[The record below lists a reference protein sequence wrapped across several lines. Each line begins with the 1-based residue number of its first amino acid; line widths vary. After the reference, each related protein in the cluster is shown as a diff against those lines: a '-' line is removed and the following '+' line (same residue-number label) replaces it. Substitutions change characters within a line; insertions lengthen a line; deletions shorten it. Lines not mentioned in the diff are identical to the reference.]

1 MSFGLGEF
9 WDGKQPRQYQFIHVT
24 FGPEGEDHQR
34 KGADRKELIKV
45 LIEWRQKTHDDD
57 TIGFIYNIQDIVTED
72 GISLVA
78 KISPSRLHRDG
89 PDAITKELGEAVEW
103 GSRYA
108 KEMFELVWR
117 YDNRNSDRV
126 PTYGQS

>member
-1 MSFGLGEF
+1 M
-9 WDGKQPRQYQFIHVT
+9 T
-24 FGPEGEDHQR
+24 FGSEGEDHQR
-34 KGADRKELIKV
+34 KGVNRKELIKV
-45 LIEWRQKTHDDD
+45 LTEWRQKIHEGD

-72 GISLVA
+72 GIGLVA

-89 PDAITKELGEAVEW
+89 PDAITKELGETVEW

-117 YDNRNSDRV
+117 YDNRDSD
-126 PTYGQS
+126 